1 MIDSNYCSWR
11 WLSRVVFKA
20 FILAFVGLS
29 LLSQALADGSAV
41 DKVYHPY
48 VDALESEIEFRSLF
62 QDRDPA
68 GKDFKQ
74 LHQLSFGRSF
84 GQALFGE
91 VYLVGE
97 RSRSGQFELE
107 AFEFEL
113 KWQLTEQ
120 GEYSADWGLLFEYE
134 QEFNDDVQEFTTGIL
149 VEKEFGRFSGTANLL
164 LIQEWGSAIEDEFE
178 TAVAMQAR
186 YRYSRAFEPGVEF
199 YAGQDSAGIGPVM
212 MGNASIGVRKTL
224 HWEAGVI
231 FGLGSD
237 SPDNSYRFL
246 LEYEF

>member
-1 MIDSNYCSWR
+1 MIDSNYFAWR
-11 WLSRVVFKA
+11 RLSRIMFKA
-20 FILAFVGLS
+20 SVSCLS
-29 LLSQALADGSAV
+29 LFFLSHALADGSAV

-62 QDRDPA
+62 QENSSGPNN
-68 GKDFKQ
+68 FKQ

-113 KWQLTEQ
+113 KWQLSEQ
-120 GEYSADWGLLFEYE
+120 GEYSADWGILFEYE
-134 QEFNDDVQEFTTGIL
+134 QEFNDDIQEFTTGIL

-164 LIQEWGSAIEDEFE
+164 LIQEWGSAIKDEFE

-186 YRYSRAFEPGVEF
+186 YRYSRAFEPGLEL

-212 MGNASIGVRKTL
+212 MGAVSLGVRKAL
-224 HWEAGVI
+224 RWEAGVI
-231 FGLGSD
+231 LGIGSD
-237 SPDNSYRFL
+237 SPDNSFRFL

>member
-1 MIDSNYCSWR
+1 MCR
-11 WLSRVVFKA
+11 VLSSVRVTALAGVKA
-20 FILAFVGLS
+20 FLALFTALGFVG
-29 LLSQALADGSAV
+29 QGVADGSAV

-62 QDRDPA
+62 QSRDPV
-68 GKDFKQ
+68 GRDFKQ
-74 LHQLSFGRSF
+74 LHQLSYGRSF

-97 RSRSGQFELE
+97 RSRTGQFEVE

-134 QEFNDDVQEFTTGIL
+134 QEFNDDIQEFTTGIL
-149 VEKEFGRFSGTANLL
+149 VEKEFGRFSGTANIL
-164 LIQEWGSAIEDEFE
+164 LIQEWGAAIKDEFE
-178 TAVAMQAR
+178 TAAAVQAR
-186 YRYSRAFEPGVEF
+186 YRYSQSFEPGLEF
-199 YAGQDSAGIGPVM
+199 YAGQDSAGIGPVAQ
-212 MGNASIGVRKTL
+212 GSASIGVRKTVR
-224 HWEAGVI
+224 WEAGVI
-231 FGLGSD
+231 FGLGSK
-237 SPDNSYRFL
+237 SPDSSFRFL